1 MRTKK
6 VLATYFGK
14 GSQHDFILFKCS
26 KTNILECIRLFID
39 KGYQGICKLH
49 SNSCIP
55 IKKPRKRYLTKL
67 EKKYNQQLS
76 KQRIYVE
83 HVIRSLKIFRILSER
98 YRNRRKRFALRFNL
112 IAALYNFQIR

>member
-39 KGYQGICKLH
+39 KGYQGIHKLH
-49 SNSCIP
+49 
-55 IKKPRKRYLTKL
+55 
-67 EKKYNQQLS
+67 
-76 KQRIYVE
+76 
-83 HVIRSLKIFRILSER
+83 
-98 YRNRRKRFALRFNL
+98 
-112 IAALYNFQIR
+112 